1 MSESPSERISA
12 EVVVKVSRLAR
23 LDVTPNE
30 VQRITTQMA
39 GMLEHF
45 ADIDAL
51 DLSDIEPMTQPYPL
65 SNVFREDVVV
75 TGLDREEVLANA
87 PAAEDGRFRVPP
99 IVGLDG

>member
-1 MSESPSERISA
+1 VPERITTA
-12 EVVVKVSRLAR
+12 DVEYVAKLAR
-23 LDVTPNE
+23 LDLTAAE
-30 VQRITTQMA
+30 VERTTLQLA

-51 DLSDIEPMTQPYPL
+51 DLDQVEPMTQPYPL
-65 SNVFREDVVV
+65 RNVLRDDVI
-75 TGLDREEVLANA
+75 GRPLDHDEVLAAA

>member
-1 MSESPSERISA
+1 
-12 EVVVKVSRLAR
+12 
-23 LDVTPNE
+23 
-30 VQRITTQMA
+30 MA
-39 GMLEHF
+39 GVLEHF

-51 DLSDIEPMTQPYPL
+51 DLSGIEPMTQPYPL